1 MARGWESKE
10 VESQIDAA
18 ESRRAAARSAHL
30 SEEEIRIA
38 RERESLEM
46 SRRRVLKDIETVT
59 HERYRQQLQSA
70 LKHLDQRL
78 AELNR

>member
-18 ESRRAAARSAHL
+18 ESRRAAARSAQL

-78 AELNR
+78 AQLDR

>member
-18 ESRRAAARSAHL
+18 ESRRAAAGCAHL
-30 SEEEIRIA
+30 SEEEIRFA
-38 RERESLEM
+38 RVRESLEM

-78 AELNR
+78 ALLDR